1 MIMINKTI
9 KQSVECGEAELN
21 YPIGTNL
28 WHATIVYTYIYI
40 SYIYERKYG
49 TRVSGFWA
57 RVVAGSEN
65 NTLSKG
71 RLPEIGPEIKSLF
84 HCRCPAT

>member
-40 SYIYERKYG
+40 YRTYMNVNTELGSADFGHVSWQGRKI
-49 TRVSGFWA
+49 
-57 RVVAGSEN
+57 
-65 NTLSKG
+65 TL
-71 RLPEIGPEIKSLF
+71 
-84 HCRCPAT
+84 